1 MLPTVRVA
9 LLIDLAEGARY
20 HRATV
25 EAIHHAAGGLGRV
38 ADVRITPTDSGSLGE
53 ELGAAD
59 GVVIGPGSP
68 YRDEAA
74 VWDAIRSARERGLPL
89 VGT

>member
-1 MLPTVRVA
+1 MLRAVRVA
-9 LLIDLAEGARY
+9 LLMDLAEGARY

-25 EAIHHAAGGLGRV
+25 EAIHHAAGGIGRV
-38 ADVRITPTDSGSLGE
+38 ADVRITQTDSVSLAD
-53 ELGAAD
+53 ELAAAD

-68 YRDEAA
+68 YRDETA